1 MTMLTRRSVLTAAAA
16 VPAAVAASDAAA
28 PLPQLDFQSPEMHV
42 RAFIKLLASLEAE
55 TIFHMYKGT
64 LEALLPGRAPVRLVD
79 STTVIRRQVEVRPE
93 GHHISI
99 WEATVYHRPGES
111 EPLDAFVNPLNGRT
125 VQAVSPARRSRP
137 VLWTDQG
144 PQFLRSDGSWAS
156 ANRTGTPFALEWTQA
171 GERIWTSRYRSGV
184 YLKHPLD
191 PVKWPLEYAGP
202 DLLYSEKTTSNGLVR
217 ELADPSV
224 ANASATYS
232 LSQAMIWWPWLLMGQ
247 QAGYLMWNTNGVKL
261 SHPNTIAAADRKLI
275 EKVHPTVFGP
285 EVPWD
290 GRVNLWTDYPPP
302 SDAVSSEAVKGSR
315 SSD

>member
-1 MTMLTRRSVLTAAAA
+1 MTMLTRRSVLAAAA
-16 VPAAVAASDAAA
+16 AAPAAVTVSDAAST
-28 PLPQLDFQSPEMHV
+28 LPQLEFRSPGAHV
-42 RAFIKLLASLEAE
+42 RAFIKLLASLEAQ

-79 STTVIRRQVEVRPE
+79 STSVIRRQVEVRSE

-111 EPLDAFVNPLNGRT
+111 EPLEAFVNPLNGRT
-125 VQAVSPARRSRP
+125 VRP
-137 VLWTDQG
+137 FHQREGRGQSLWTEEG
-144 PQFLRSDGSWAS
+144 PRFLRSDGSWAS
-156 ANRTGTPFALEWTQA
+156 SNPAGTPFALEWTQA

-191 PVKWPLEYAGP
+191 PVKWPLEYSGP

-217 ELADPSV
+217 EVADPAI
-224 ANASATYS
+224 ANVSATYS

-261 SHPNTIAAADRKLI
+261 SDPDTIAIADRNMI
-275 EKVHPTVFGP
+275 EKIHPTIFGP
-285 EVPWD
+285 AAPWE
-290 GRVNLWTDYPPP
+290 GRVNLWTDYP
-302 SDAVSSEAVKGSR
+302 KMR
-315 SSD
+315 SPEKI

>member
-1 MTMLTRRSVLTAAAA
+1 MTMLTRRSVLAAAA
-16 VPAAVAASDAAA
+16 AAPAAVTVSDAAST
-28 PLPQLDFQSPEMHV
+28 LPQLEFRSTEAHV
-42 RAFIKLLASLEAE
+42 RAFIKLLASLDAE

-64 LEALLPGRAPVRLVD
+64 LEALLPGQAPLRLVD
-79 STTVIRRQVEVRPE
+79 TTTIIRRQVEVRPQ

-125 VQAVSPARRSRP
+125 VKPFHQREGRGQS
-137 VLWTDQG
+137 LWTKDG
-144 PQFLRSDGSWAS
+144 PQFLRADGSWAAS
-156 ANRTGTPFALEWTQA
+156 NPTGTPFALEWTQA

-191 PVKWPLEYAGP
+191 PVKWPLEYSGP

-217 ELADPSV
+217 ELADSSI

-247 QAGYLMWNTNGVKL
+247 QAGYLMWNTNGIKL
-261 SHPNTIAAADRKLI
+261 PDPDTIAAADRKMI
-275 EKVHPTVFGP
+275 EKVHPTIFGADA
-285 EVPWD
+285 PWD
-290 GRVNLWTDYPPP
+290 GRVNLWTDYP
-302 SDAVSSEAVKGSR
+302 AMR
-315 SSD
+315 SPEKT

>member
-1 MTMLTRRSVLTAAAA
+1 MTMLTRRSVLAAAGAIPASVA
-16 VPAAVAASDAAA
+16 VSQAAS
-28 PLPQLDFQSPEMHV
+28 PMPQLEFGSPRTHV
-42 RAFIKLLASLEAE
+42 QAFIKLLASLEAQ

-99 WEATVYHRPGES
+99 WEATVYHRPGEF
-111 EPLDAFVNPLNGRT
+111 EPLDAFANPLNGRT
-125 VQAVSPARRSRP
+125 VRP
-137 VLWTDQG
+137 FHQREGRGQSLWTDEG
-144 PQFLRSDGSWAS
+144 PQFLRSDGSWS
-156 ANRTGTPFALEWTQA
+156 AATPTGTPFALEWTQA

-191 PVKWPLEYAGP
+191 PVKWPLEYSGP
-202 DLLYSEKTTSNGLVR
+202 DLLYSEKTTSNGLVQ
-217 ELADPSV
+217 ELADPAI

-261 SHPNTIAAADRKLI
+261 SDPNNVALLDRKMI
-275 EKVHPTVFGP
+275 EKVHPTIFGA

-290 GRVNLWTDYPPP
+290 GRVNLWTDYPTM
-302 SDAVSSEAVKGSR
+302 R
-315 SSD
+315 SPAKP